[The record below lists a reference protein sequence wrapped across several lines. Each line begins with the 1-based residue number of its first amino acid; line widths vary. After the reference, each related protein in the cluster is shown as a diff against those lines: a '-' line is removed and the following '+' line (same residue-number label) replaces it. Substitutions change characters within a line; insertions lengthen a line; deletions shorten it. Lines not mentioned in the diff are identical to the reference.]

1 MKTRWRIIFGIVTL
15 AIVVYLLRKID
26 FVEVWAL
33 IVQADNFYFLLAFLA
48 YLLGFLIF
56 NIRSMYFV
64 KSVVKPDYWFSFE
77 TMLAGFF
84 VNTITPGAQ
93 IGGDPIRAHF
103 LGKKYDKPKT
113 KIFGALL
120 ADRFFHV
127 VVSLFFIIASALFI
141 LTYVPVSP
149 ELRTIFQAV
158 LFVALLLLLGFGYF
172 SFRKTNFNIEL
183 FLKKFRWLYP
193 QKEKIKDGQS
203 TKLEKILIKHFGHFA
218 KTFRKI
224 VRTKKMIFIGVV
236 LSLAYWLL
244 NFATS
249 YFLFLAFGVEISF
262 LIVIVVFSIGNLIG
276 DLSPSP
282 GGMGLIEG
290 VSIITY
296 SLLGVGLSVAVAV
309 ALLTRIIF
317 YLFSLLL
324 GGISLAHLEKTV

>member
-1 MKTRWRIIFGIVTL
+1 MQTL
-15 AIVVYLLRKID
+15 FFSLL
-26 FVEVWAL
+26 
-33 IVQADNFYFLLAFLA
+33 FLLGIG
-48 YLLGFLIF
+48 YL
-56 NIRSMYFV
+56 
-64 KSVVKPDYWFSFE
+64 
-77 TMLAGFF
+77 
-84 VNTITPGAQ
+84 
-93 IGGDPIRAHF
+93 
-103 LGKKYDKPKT
+103 
-113 KIFGALL
+113 
-120 ADRFFHV
+120 
-127 VVSLFFIIASALFI
+127 
-141 LTYVPVSP
+141 
-149 ELRTIFQAV
+149 
-158 LFVALLLLLGFGYF
+158 
-172 SFRKTNFNIEL
+172 SFRKANFNIEL
-183 FLKKFRWLYP
+183 FLQKFRWLLP
-193 QKEKIKDGQS
+193 GKKTGKNHQ

-282 GGMGLIEG
+282 GGIGLIEG